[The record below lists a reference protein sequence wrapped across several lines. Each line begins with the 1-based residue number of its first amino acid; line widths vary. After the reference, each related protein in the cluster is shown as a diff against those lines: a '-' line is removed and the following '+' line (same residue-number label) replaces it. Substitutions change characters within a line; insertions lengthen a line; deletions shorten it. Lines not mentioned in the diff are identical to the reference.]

1 MLFFR
6 HYSIF
11 IRINSFLI
19 IWKNN
24 LWYKILDFVKDK
36 SEMGIA
42 EAQTINDI
50 VLHQQAYC

>member
-24 LWYKILDFVKDK
+24 LWYKILVFVKDK